1 MNKDQLQDL
10 SKTRI
15 KEARVLLR
23 NNCFDGAY
31 YLAGYS
37 VECALKA
44 CIAKQIRQHDFPDKD
59 LAMKSYSHI
68 IGDLV
73 KAAGLDVQRQNEQ
86 NSNQDFAVNWSI
98 AQRWRETSRYESKS
112 QQEAEELFTS
122 IISRKGGVLRW
133 IQQHW

>member
-1 MNKDQLQDL
+1 MNRDQLKEL
-10 SKTRI
+10 SKLRI

-44 CIAKQIRQHDFPDKD
+44 CIAKQIMQYDFPDKD

-86 NSNQDFAVNWSI
+86 RSNQDFAINWSI
-98 AQRWRETSRYESKS
+98 TQRWRETSRYESKS